1 MQFDIQKMGKEN
13 VEAAMASF
21 GAVSKG
27 AQSAAAEVAD
37 FAKRSFEQGSA
48 TVEKLAGVRTLDKA
62 VEIQTE
68 YLKSSYESLVAQ
80 ASKFGALYANV
91 AREAYAP
98 VESMFARPAAQA

>member
-1 MQFDIQKMGKEN
+1 MQFDMQKLGKEN

-27 AQSAAAEVAD
+27 AQTEAVEVAD

-48 TVEKLAGVRTLDKA
+48 TVEKLVGVRTLDKA

-80 ASKFGALYANV
+80 ATRIGELYANV

-98 VESMFARPAAQA
+98 VETMMARPAQA